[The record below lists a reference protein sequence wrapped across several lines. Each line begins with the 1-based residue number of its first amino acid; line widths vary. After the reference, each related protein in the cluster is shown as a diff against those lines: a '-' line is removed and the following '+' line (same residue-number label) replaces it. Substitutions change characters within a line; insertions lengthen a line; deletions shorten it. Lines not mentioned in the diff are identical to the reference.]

1 MRRGFTLTE
10 MLIAL
15 ALTAVAIT
23 IISEGVR
30 HTLNFQRQL
39 QDVREERETQAVTLD
54 AIRSRLEHLVPATR
68 PGDTNG
74 EAQILFD
81 GQAQRLVFLAADPG
95 YPSAAGVYEYT
106 LELTGSEGE
115 GSEDG
120 EATTPQLILHRR
132 MLTDLENFDRPSR
145 GDVAFW
151 ELPLSQALSFGYAAA
166 GSSPSNNWQDTA
178 TYPALITLASSDSDY
193 AALTV
198 LLPRARPEA
207 SEETPG
213 QETTQ

>member
-1 MRRGFTLTE
+1 MKRGFTLTE

-30 HTLNFQRQL
+30 QTLNFQRQL
-39 QDVREERETQAVTLD
+39 QSAREARETQTVTLE

-106 LELTGSEGE
+106 LELTGGESEGV
-115 GSEDG
+115 EDD
-120 EATTPQLILHRR
+120 EITTPQLILHRR
-132 MLTDLENFDRPSR
+132 MLTDLDDFDRPAR
-145 GDVAFW
+145 EDVAFW
-151 ELPLSQALSFGYAAA
+151 ALPLSQPLSFGYAAA
-166 GSSPSNNWQDTA
+166 GGSPSPGWQDTA
-178 TYPALITLASSDSDY
+178 AYPALITLASSEADY

-198 LLPRARPEA
+198 LLPRERPEA
-207 SEETPG
+207 NEETPG

>member
-39 QDVREERETQAVTLD
+39 QDVREERETQTVTLD

-74 EAQILFD
+74 EAEILFD

-106 LELTGSEGE
+106 LELAGGESE
-115 GSEDG
+115 GSED
-120 EATTPQLILHRR
+120 ADVTTPQLILHRR
-132 MLTDLENFDRPSR
+132 MLTDLENFDRPS
-145 GDVAFW
+145 GEDVAFW
-151 ELPLSQALSFGYAAA
+151 ELPLSQPLSFGYAAA
-166 GSSPSNNWQDTA
+166 GGSPSPGWQDTA
-178 TYPALITLASSDSDY
+178 AYPALITLASSDSDY
-193 AALTV
+193 AALSV
-198 LLPRARPEA
+198 LLPRARPEEN
-207 SEETPG
+207 EETPE